1 MAAKLLR
8 FGLFELNTAAR
19 QLEKQGRRVRLQE
32 QPLRILEMLLER
44 PGELVTRQEL
54 RQRLWPSDVY
64 VDFERG
70 LNGAIKRLRL
80 ALGDSADN
88 PRFVATV
95 TKSGYRFIAP
105 VHSVSAVA
113 EDSIASAMHVPP
125 NALGVAVATGPSLQ
139 PPTPAPLAQS
149 AKSRLLRL
157 LIAACLLI
165 ALALLSYLLRP
176 LNPPLRVT
184 RIVKLSNSGHAWS
197 GENLMSDGARL
208 YYSEAVLNKDYA
220 LRQILL
226 NGNEDMAVTGL
237 PSNFL
242 IRDLSPDHTTFVGMR
257 RSDIERSDPSPLWMV
272 PVVGGQPRRIG
283 SLLAKDV
290 AWSPDGSLLAFGME
304 EQLFVARPDGTA
316 ERRLATVP
324 GHLSCPRWSPD
335 GARLRFN
342 VADSTGQLTI
352 WEVNRDGSDLHP
364 LELNWPGGA
373 MEGYGAWSSDG
384 RYYVFTS
391 QREGISNLW
400 FLDDKSDWLHQRRL
414 EPAQLTA
421 GPIHYYRPLP
431 SADGTQIFA
440 VGLQFGGELLRYD
453 AARRN
458 FTPFLGGR
466 SADHLNFTR
475 DGQWMAYVGYPDG
488 SLWRARSDG
497 SQVLQLTFPPLR
509 VTNPQW
515 SPDGKRILFVLRR
528 SGEMPKL
535 YTISSDGGNLEP
547 LLAESHAQTSAS
559 WAPDGEFVFYGRDP
573 YDEQQDIALY
583 RIEVK
588 SGRVE
593 KIPGSDGLYA
603 PLCSPD
609 GRWLITQTIASERVL
624 VLFDLKTGK
633 RTNLSKRKGDYPFWS
648 HDSQYVYFNTLMNG
662 PTGIFRLHVA
672 DGKETKVTD
681 VEFPTTGVFGRW
693 SGLAPDGSILVLRD
707 HQQSD
712 VYALTVKRG
721 N

>member
-88 PRFVATV
+88 PRFIATV

-105 VHSVSAVA
+105 VQSVSAVA
-113 EDSIASAMHVPP
+113 EDSIAPVMQASPRAS
-125 NALGVAVATGPSLQ
+125 GVTAAAAPSLQ
-139 PPTPAPLAQS
+139 PPAPAPVPQS
-149 AKSRLLRL
+149 AKNRVVRP
-157 LIAACLLI
+157 LIVACILAAI
-165 ALALLSYLLRP
+165 ALVAYLLRP
-176 LNPPLRVT
+176 LDPPLRVT

-197 GENLMSDGARL
+197 GENLMTDGARL
-208 YYSEAVLNKDYA
+208 YYSEAVLGKDYR

-226 NGNEDMAVTGL
+226 NGNEDMPVAGL

-242 IRDLSPDHTTFVGMR
+242 IRDLSPDHTTFLGIS
-257 RSDIERSDPSPLWMV
+257 RSAIDRSDPSPLWMV

-283 SLLAKDV
+283 GLLAKDV
-290 AWSPDGSLLAFGME
+290 AWSPDGSLLAFDVD
-304 EQLFVARPDGTA
+304 EQLFLARPDGTA

-324 GHLSCPRWSPD
+324 GHLSFPRWSPD

-342 VADSTGQLTI
+342 VADFTGQLTI
-352 WEVNRDGSDLHP
+352 WEVNKDGSDLHP

-373 MEGYGAWSSDG
+373 MEGFGAWSPDG

-400 FLDDKSDWLHQRRL
+400 FMDDESDWLHRRRL

-421 GPIHYYRPLP
+421 GPIHYFRPLP

-440 VGLQFGGELLRYD
+440 VGLQFGGELVRYD
-453 AARRN
+453 VARRN
-458 FTPFLGGR
+458 FAPFLGGR
-466 SADHLNFTR
+466 SADQLSFSR
-475 DGQWMAYVGYPDG
+475 DGQWVAYVGYPDG
-488 SLWRARSDG
+488 TLWRARSDG

-515 SPDGKRILFVLRR
+515 SPDGKRVLFVLRR

-535 YTISSDGGNLEP
+535 YTISSDGGNPEILVS
-547 LLAESHAQTSAS
+547 ESHAQTSAGWS
-559 WAPDGEFVFYGRDP
+559 PDGEFIFYGRDP

-583 RIEVK
+583 RFEVK

-593 KIPGSDGLYA
+593 RIPGSDGLFA

-609 GRWLITQTIASERVL
+609 GHWLITQTTASDHVL
-624 VLFDLKTGK
+624 VLFDLKTGQ
-633 RTNLSKRKGDYPFWS
+633 RTNLSQRKGDYPFWS
-648 HDSQYVYFNTLMNG
+648 PDSQYVYFNTLMAG
-662 PTGIFRLHVA
+662 PPGIFRLHVP
-672 DGKETKVTD
+672 DGKETKIMD
-681 VEFPTTGVFGRW
+681 VDFATTGVFGRW
-693 SGLAPDGSILVLRD
+693 SGLAPDGSILLLRD

-712 VYALTVKRG
+712 VYELTVKRG